1 MLWIR
6 FARLQVLALLP
17 LAPLFSPMARHVWT
31 NQLLVICIV
40 FTDLKQ
46 GHFWIL
52 TPYEPSFQCLRT
64 HVCYEMNSKKW
75 ATKDDFRLLGGVLF
89 GTKLAA
95 QFPGWDAAPTHTYC
109 IHIYKRWR
117 NKYALIISPTV
128 FFFYSTSI
136 HAHTCIYIYVCVN
149 KNTYI
154 MKIYI
159 FRYLFIKK
167 FQYYKNY

>member
-1 MLWIR
+1 
-6 FARLQVLALLP
+6 
-17 LAPLFSPMARHVWT
+17 MARHVWT

-95 QFPGWDAAPTHTYC
+95 QFPGWDAAPTHT
-109 IHIYKRWR
+109 HILHTYIQTLEEQIRF
-117 NKYALIISPTV
+117 NHITNSVLFLQYI
-128 FFFYSTSI
+128 
-136 HAHTCIYIYVCVN
+136 HTCTHMYIYIYMCVN

-159 FRYLFIKK
+159 FCYLFIKK